1 MYSDEKKFV
10 FFHPH
15 KCGGNSINR
24 IFGEYSNIEIKIR
37 DSKSGKNQGS
47 TIPDLSHCKHSTY
60 EQYVSDFPFVQKYF
74 KFSVFRDPFERI
86 ASWYSHKTQLESPR
100 NATEA
105 INFLNNGPRLS
116 HQVDYF
122 GIKNTVEVD
131 FIVDFDNFERDVRHL
146 YKVLIGK
153 ELNSVMHV
161 NKSPL
166 SNYADFYTYDGE
178 ISSNVVS
185 AVKETFRRDIEF
197 QESYM
202 NKVSKFLKS

>member
-1 MYSDEKKFV
+1 MYSDERKFV
-10 FFHPH
+10 FFHPQ

-24 IFGEYSNIEIKIR
+24 IFGEYSSVEIKIR
-37 DSKSGKNQGS
+37 DSKSGNNQGS
-47 TIPDLSHCKHSTY
+47 TIPSLRHGKHSSY
-60 EQYVSDFPFVQKYF
+60 EQYISDFPFVQNYF

-86 ASWYSHKTQLESPR
+86 ASLYSHKFQLKSPP
-100 NATEA
+100 NAAAA
-105 INFLNNGPRLS
+105 ISFLNNVSRLN
-116 HQVDYF
+116 QVDYY
-122 GIKNTVEVD
+122 GIKNTVKVD
-131 FIVDFDNFERDVRHL
+131 FIIDFDNFERDVRHL
-146 YKVLIGK
+146 YKTLIGK

>member
-1 MYSDEKKFV
+1 M
-10 FFHPH
+10 
-15 KCGGNSINR
+15 
-24 IFGEYSNIEIKIR
+24 
-37 DSKSGKNQGS
+37 
-47 TIPDLSHCKHSTY
+47 
-60 EQYVSDFPFVQKYF
+60 
-74 KFSVFRDPFERI
+74 
-86 ASWYSHKTQLESPR
+86 YSHKFQLKSPP
-100 NATEA
+100 NAAAA
-105 INFLNNGPRLS
+105 ISFLNNVSRLN
-116 HQVDYF
+116 QVDYY
-122 GIKNTVEVD
+122 GIKNTVKVD
-131 FIVDFDNFERDVRHL
+131 FIIDFDNFERDVRHL
-146 YKVLIGK
+146 YKTLIGK